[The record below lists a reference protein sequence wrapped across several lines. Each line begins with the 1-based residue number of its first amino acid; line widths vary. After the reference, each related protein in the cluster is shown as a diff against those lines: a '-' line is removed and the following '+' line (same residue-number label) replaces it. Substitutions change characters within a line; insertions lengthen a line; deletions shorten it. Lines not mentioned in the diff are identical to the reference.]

1 MVKAV
6 RHEDHEARHHRI
18 AKAATGLAGLADQH
32 ADESNARPQESK
44 SNMIDVALDGT
55 TLQRWRAS
63 PISFVEEVLH
73 DPETGKPF
81 VLLRAEVAFMQ
92 HAFALDDDGRLTY
105 PEQCYGA
112 PKKSGKTSLAAMIV
126 LVMVLLRND
135 ARFGEGLLAA
145 NDFDQAASRVFMV
158 IRRIVA
164 VSPLL
169 KGEARI
175 TADKIVFPAFDAT
188 ITAIASDA
196 ASAAGGNPVI
206 SCFDELWGYTSERA
220 TRLWDELITSPARK
234 ISCRLTV
241 SYAGFSGESVLLE
254 ELHKRG
260 MALPE
265 IGPHLRAGDGML
277 FAWHTEPVAPWQDER
292 WLAEMRRSL
301 RPSAYARM
309 IMNEFVSP
317 ESKFVD
323 LAAWDT
329 CVQPS
334 LVPVVKDRSLRSGLA
349 SMPRPSGTAP
359 HWWPAPL
366 IARPPAF
373 GWLRTRCSRRRRAIR
388 SISRAP
394 SRRRCASGKRGFG
407 SGRYCSIR
415 TRWRRCR
422 SGWRGSGCPS
432 RNIRR
437 RLPNLTACTSNLFDL
452 LSARQLVLYP
462 DAGMRLAISHA
473 IITESSRGWKLDKL
487 KQAHKIDVVVALSMA
502 ALAAVRDGGKSRY
515 DSSLRWVCD
524 DDEIIAT

>member
-1 MVKAV
+1 
-6 RHEDHEARHHRI
+6 
-18 AKAATGLAGLADQH
+18 
-32 ADESNARPQESK
+32 
-44 SNMIDVALDGT
+44 MIDVALDGT

-81 VLLRAEVAFMQ
+81 VLLPAEVAFMQ
-92 HAFALDDDGRLTY
+92 HAFALDDDGRLKY

-323 LAAWDT
+323 LAAWDS

-334 LVPVVKDRSLRSGLA
+334 LVPVVKDRSLSVWVGVDASTKRDSTALVACTFDRKTSCVRLVAHRVFTPLPGDPINFESTVEKTLREWQARFRIRQILFDPYQMAAVSQRLA
-349 SMPRPSGTAP
+349 RERLPIEEYPQT
-359 HWWPAPL
+359 
-366 IARPPAF
+366 
-373 GWLRTRCSRRRRAIR
+373 
-388 SISRAP
+388 
-394 SRRRCASGKRGFG
+394 
-407 SGRYCSIR
+407 
-415 TRWRRCR
+415 
-422 SGWRGSGCPS
+422 
-432 RNIRR
+432 
-437 RLPNLTACTSNLFDL
+437 LPNLTACTSNLFDL